1 MILKTLAGTTFSLAV
16 LVVGSAI
23 PASADTGDSAFIEDI
38 SGTTLT
44 DVRGVPLKPNPQRS
58 LLNGRV
64 VCSHLA
70 AGETVGDVITT
81 MSVYTELSMDS
92 AAFLA
97 RTAINDLCP
106 GNWPD

>member
-1 MILKTLAGTTFSLAV
+1 MKALALGVAVAASIGLAA
-16 LVVGSAI
+16 S
-23 PASADTGDSAFIEDI
+23 PAAADTGDSAFLQDI

-44 DVRGVPLKPNPQRS
+44 NISGQSLKPNPQRS
-58 LLNGRV
+58 LLNGRL

-70 AGETVGDVITT
+70 AGETVHDLITR

-97 RTAINDLCP
+97 RTAMKDLCP

>member
-1 MILKTLAGTTFSLAV
+1 MKFKALAGIIVSAAA
-16 LVVGSAI
+16 LVVGSAV
-23 PASADTGDSAFIEDI
+23 PASADTGDSAFLEDI

-58 LLNGRV
+58 LLNGRL

-70 AGETVGDVITT
+70 AGETVSDVITR

-97 RTAINDLCP
+97 RTAMNDLCP